1 MSNIIDPRRGESTR
15 LAYTLEKSGR
25 VTILVADLDGDII
38 SVLQRGTQP
47 AGDHAVSWD
56 GRNRS
61 GRPAA
66 PGVYHIKIVG
76 PGINEV
82 RKILLVRNR

>member
-1 MSNIIDPRRGESTR
+1 MNNIIDPRRGESTR

-25 VTILVADLDGDII
+25 VTILVADQDGDII

-56 GRNRS
+56 GLNL
-61 GRPAA
+61 GGQPVA
-66 PGVYHIKIVG
+66 PGLYHIKIVA
-76 PGINEV
+76 PEINEV
-82 RKILLVRNR
+82 RKILLVRQ